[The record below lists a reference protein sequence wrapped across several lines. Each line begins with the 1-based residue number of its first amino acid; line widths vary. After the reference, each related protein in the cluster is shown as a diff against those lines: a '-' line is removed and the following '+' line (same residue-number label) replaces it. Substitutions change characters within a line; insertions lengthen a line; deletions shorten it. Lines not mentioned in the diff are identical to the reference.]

1 MMILATLILAA
12 TPQCATAKGTT
23 IGGVILGVMLIA
35 ILVCL
40 IGWIRATNR
49 AHRAEG
55 ALEAI
60 RATPAGGV

>member
-1 MMILATLILAA
+1 MTMMVDTLVLAA
-12 TPQCATAKGTT
+12 TPQCATTKGTT
-23 IGGVILGVMLIA
+23 IGGIILGVMLLA

-60 RATPAGGV
+60 QATPTSR